1 MVFPLAPANVGGEER
16 EVALLMILLQD
27 PTFTSTI
34 LHATDLGN

>member
-1 MVFPLAPANVGGEER
+1 VGER
-16 EVALLMILLQD
+16 KLTACALLALLMILLQD